1 MIIHVNALV
10 AQMFIS
16 LVQSNPPEA
25 ISKMSDAEFAE
36 FADTVSHLKD
46 AVIAMDNLVPMY
58 VEIQGDEPY
67 VTSSIPDLP

>member
-1 MIIHVNALV
+1 MIIHLNALV
-10 AQMFIS
+10 AQLFLS
-16 LVQSNPPEA
+16 LVQGNPPEA
-25 ISKMSDAEFAE
+25 ISKMSDEDFAT

-46 AVIAMDNLVPMY
+46 AVIAMDNIVPIY